1 MLGALTSLTGGG
13 GLSASGGD
21 ATAGGGDQSFGSTT
35 SFGGLNYGGTGVSP
49 LLVGAIVIAVIG
61 AVVYLKK

>member
-13 GLSASGGD
+13 GMSASGGD
-21 ATAGGGDQSFGSTT
+21 ATSGNGDQAQNNST

-49 LLVGAIVIAVIG
+49 ILIGGIVVAALVAFVM
-61 AVVYLKK
+61 LRK